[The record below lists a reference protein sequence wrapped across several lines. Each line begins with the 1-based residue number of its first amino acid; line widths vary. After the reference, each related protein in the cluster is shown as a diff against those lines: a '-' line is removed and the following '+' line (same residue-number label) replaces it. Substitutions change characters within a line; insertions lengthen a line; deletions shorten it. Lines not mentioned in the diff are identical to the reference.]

1 MAVSYPLI
9 DEQSARLTEQVMLIA
24 RLVVAVRRLART
36 APIARLRGLHTAEQ
50 MGRILERERART
62 DRSGDGFSLL
72 AFAPPD
78 RRTARATH
86 RRLARILKR
95 RLRWTDEVGWLD
107 GRCIGAMLP
116 CTPPRGAWKVAEDVC
131 SSFPPHVPPPHC
143 TVYEY
148 PSEQPPDDQT
158 GQTGQNGQGRSGRP
172 APSSNGGTPG
182 ARSAAARP
190 DRPVRR
196 MEPLFVQKMPRWKR
210 CLDVIGAS
218 LGIVVLSPLLA
229 VVAVAVKVTSPGPVL
244 FRQYRSGLGGKPFVI
259 YKFRSM
265 TAGAEA
271 VKDDLREFSRQDGPA
286 FKMDDD
292 PRVTCLGRLLRKTSI
307 DELPQLWN
315 VLKGEMS
322 LVGPRPLPC
331 DESESC
337 GGWYRRRLDV
347 TPGLT
352 CIWQVRGRSAVPFD
366 DWVRMDIRYI
376 RTRSLGQD
384 VKLIVQ
390 TVPAVVLRRG
400 AS

>member
-1 MAVSYPLI
+1 MYRGHAAVH
-9 DEQSARLTEQVMLIA
+9 A
-24 RLVVAVRRLART
+24 
-36 APIARLRGLHTAEQ
+36 APWRVESGRGRLREL
-50 MGRILERERART
+50 
-62 DRSGDGFSLL
+62 
-72 AFAPPD
+72 
-78 RRTARATH
+78 
-86 RRLARILKR
+86 
-95 RLRWTDEVGWLD
+95 
-107 GRCIGAMLP
+107 
-116 CTPPRGAWKVAEDVC
+116 
-131 SSFPPHVPPPHC
+131 PPHVPPPHC

-148 PSEQPPDDQT
+148 PSEQRPDDQT
-158 GQTGQNGQGRSGRP
+158 DQTGQNGQGRSGRP
-172 APSSNGGTPG
+172 ARSSNGGTPG
-182 ARSAAARP
+182 ARPAAARL

-196 MEPLFVQKMPRWKR
+196 MEPLFVRKMPWWKR
-210 CLDVIGAS
+210 CLDVLGES
-218 LGIVVLSPLLA
+218 VGIVVLSPLLA

-271 VKDDLREFSRQDGPA
+271 VKEDLREFSRQDGPA

-315 VLKGEMS
+315 VPKGEMS

-376 RTRSLGQD
+376 RTHSLGQD